1 MKKLNF
7 NPLLKWIS
15 WRINKNKNCIIIFN
29 GGTGSGKSWGALSL
43 ASEVAKEMGT
53 SFSIAR
59 NVSFNFI
66 DLLKKTQLP
75 GNDKAGTCFLMEEV
89 GSIGSGGSSKEWM
102 SKANAF
108 FNSFMQT
115 TRHRQQILILTCP
128 SFSNLDASTRRLVH
142 CQVSM
147 LGIDYNKNKSRA
159 KPYVLQINDRTGKI
173 YFKYLRFKVGE
184 GKGKLKILTLGKPD
198 KRLIYHYE
206 NIKSDFTTQLNQFI
220 ISESENR
227 NKPKPNTKVNKENI
241 YKLIEKGL
249 KVKEIA
255 SIMAVSDRTVKKYR
269 RLHREGEG
277 NAGAF

>member
-1 MKKLNF
+1 
-7 NPLLKWIS
+7 
-15 WRINKNKNCIIIFN
+15 
-29 GGTGSGKSWGALSL
+29 
-43 ASEVAKEMGT
+43 
-53 SFSIAR
+53 
-59 NVSFNFI
+59 
-66 DLLKKTQLP
+66 
-75 GNDKAGTCFLMEEV
+75 
-89 GSIGSGGSSKEWM
+89 
-102 SKANAF
+102 
-108 FNSFMQT
+108 
-115 TRHRQQILILTCP
+115 
-128 SFSNLDASTRRLVH
+128 
-142 CQVSM
+142 M

-227 NKPKPNTKVNKENI
+227 YKPKPNTKVNKENI

-255 SIMAVSDRTVKKYR
+255 SIMAVSDRTEKKYR